1 MINTYDYTL
10 KKLIVDKD
18 FLFEV
23 PNYQRSYVWTEKE
36 IYQFLKDG
44 FFCLNKFVNTEEKFE
59 HYAGQ
64 MIFRKIN
71 NNDDG
76 KKRLEIIDGQQR
88 LTTFMIL
95 VTASIDLIKS
105 KDNGFII
112 ADMIKQQFL
121 LSSSDT
127 QHEDYGK
134 RLRLSKRD
142 LIFWD
147 KLTDGCFAHKGEMKL
162 ELESQKRIWSAYQLV
177 KEYLETITDGMS
189 GVDSIDRIVSY
200 IKALVESFRVVVLM
214 TDNPGHEFALFQ
226 IVNDR
231 GLPLTPGEMLK
242 ARTIELFSNQKM
254 EDRKARFVNAAEEI
268 WEDILSDSGE
278 TTVEYLKWS
287 YTAILGKK
295 PEPFKVLTLNEQ
307 YERDI
312 FKCLNQREIS
322 MDLQDEIL
330 EILEQIQ
337 NHIHVCRFL
346 QMGEFPIKDASSNLN
361 LLLSIL
367 IRNMKNTFCIPLFL
381 KILYTHKEKKALII
395 SERLTPMLIKSYF
408 IAKIMGTLNDESIM
422 NCYMKIWKK
431 LDEPDFHIDEIKS
444 YLEELLHKDKCR
456 SEFNAKISQVIYAR
470 GAGNIRAKFLLLMI
484 ELQYLKENE
493 IDSAEYGDDS
503 VNIIFDQISVEHI
516 LHEGVNE
523 DSVSRNFYESMHKIG
538 NLTLLGKKI
547 NNRVRNK
554 SFVDKRELYCMSPY
568 HITREVGKLKNWNYK
583 DFNKRQEE
591 MIDVLQRAFE
601 L

>member
-44 FFCLNKFVNTEEKFE
+44 FFCLSRFVNTEDRFE

-64 MIFRKIN
+64 MIFRSLQKRH
-71 NNDDG
+71 DG
-76 KKRLEIIDGQQR
+76 KERLEIIDGQQR

-95 VTASIDLIKS
+95 VTAAIDLIKS
-105 KDNGFII
+105 KGNNLEI
-112 ADMIKQQFL
+112 ADKINQQYL
-121 LSSSDT
+121 ILSFDS
-127 QHEDYGK
+127 QYEDYEK

-142 LIFWD
+142 LIFWN
-147 KLTDGCFAHKGEMKL
+147 KLTDGLFAHKEEIIL
-162 ELESQKRIWSAYQLV
+162 ELESQKKIWSAYQLI

-189 GVDSIDRIVSY
+189 GTDSVDKIKSY
-200 IKALVESFRVVVLM
+200 IEALIESFRVVVLM

-254 EDRKARFVNAAEEI
+254 EDRRQRFVNAAEEI

-287 YTAILGKK
+287 YTAILGRK
-295 PEPFKVLTLNEQ
+295 PESFKRMTLNEQ
-307 YERDI
+307 YEKDI

-322 MDLQDEIL
+322 MDSQDEML
-330 EILEQIQ
+330 EILERLQD
-337 NHIHVCRFL
+337 HIHVCRFL
-346 QMGEFPIKDASSNLN
+346 QMGEFPNKEASGNLN
-361 LLLSIL
+361 LFLSIL
-367 IRNMKNTFCIPLFL
+367 IRNMKNTFCIPLYL
-381 KILYTHKEKKALII
+381 KILYIHREKKALMI
-395 SERLTPMLIKSYF
+395 SEKLTPMLIKTYF
-408 IAKIMGTLNDESIM
+408 IAKIMGTINDESIIK
-422 NCYMKIWKK
+422 CYMKIWKI
-431 LDEPDFHIDEIKS
+431 LDEPDFNIDEIKS
-444 YLEELLHKDKCR
+444 HLEDLLKKDKCR
-456 SEFNAKISQVIYAR
+456 SEFATKINQIIYAK
-470 GAGNIRAKFLLLMI
+470 GAGNIKAKFLLLMI

-493 IDSAEYGDDS
+493 KDSAEYGDDS
-503 VNIIFDQISVEHI
+503 VNIIFDQISIEHI
-516 LHEGVNE
+516 LYEGIDE
-523 DSVSRNFYESMHKIG
+523 DTVSRNFYESIHKIG
-538 NLTLLGKKI
+538 NLTLLGRKI
-547 NNRVRNK
+547 NNRARNK
-554 SFVDKRELYCMSPY
+554 PFVDKRELYCMSPY
-568 HITREVGKLKNWNYK
+568 HITREVGKLKNWNYR
-583 DFNKRQEE
+583 DYSKRQEE
-591 MIDVLQRAFE
+591 MIKVLLRAFE